1 MKMRD
6 FIVIFS
12 AFRVFVARLIT
23 MFALELFIST
33 LLEFRLD
40 FDELSLFN
48 NSKDLITSYY
58 QLRIGKRVR
67 LKASKSF

>member
-12 AFRVFVARLIT
+12 AFGVFVARLIT

-33 LLEFRLD
+33 LLEFRFD

-48 NSKDLITSYY
+48 NSKNLAPVLSANELD
-58 QLRIGKRVR
+58 
-67 LKASKSF
+67 